1 MSQHT
6 VLMRAMRMLR
16 LVVHARSRQ
25 PVLVLGEIDGERCLP
40 VFLRPQQAEVIA
52 VGPRAATEDQGHVQ
66 DVLVPVAGALGARI
80 VGAELTELVDGVY
93 QAVLVVRD
101 AKDAEVRVGV
111 RPSDALAVAV
121 REGLGIG
128 VADQILDDVGQPT
141 SDLFPS
147 GADAPPA
154 EQLEDFRA
162 FLDEVTPD
170 DFR

>member
-1 MSQHT
+1 VIQHT
-6 VLMRAMRMLR
+6 GPMAAMRMLR

-52 VGPRAATEDQGHVQ
+52 VGPKAEAADQGQVQ
-66 DVLVPVAGALGARI
+66 DVLVPVAEALGARV
-80 VGAELTELVDGVY
+80 VGAELTALVDGVY
-93 QAVLVVRD
+93 EAELVLRSGEE
-101 AKDAEVRVGV
+101 EVRVGV

-121 REGLGIG
+121 REGLDIG
-128 VADQILDDVGQPT
+128 VADAILDDVGQPT
-141 SDLFPS
+141 SDLFPA

-162 FLDEVTPD
+162 FLDDVKPE
-170 DFR
+170 DFL